1 MIRLV
6 WPIVLLALFA
16 PATLAAQAVVVSARP
31 DDVSVTVYRAA
42 NRAGN
47 EIDRGDPA
55 GIALITERRTVALPA
70 GAAVIRFE
78 GVAGNILPE
87 SAVVA
92 DLPSGVVEK
101 NLDADLLSPRS
112 LYDRTL
118 GRAVMVRRTDRATG
132 KMVEQAATIRSSA
145 DGAALVTFAGGTE
158 ALRCTGLAE
167 AIVYPAVPAGL
178 SDKPT
183 LSVRTDSPRAT
194 TATLTLSYLAT
205 GFDWQADYVVTLRAD
220 GRAADL
226 FAWVTLASSDV
237 TSFPRAQAAA
247 VAGKVNRVDSDDSPA
262 LAIDRDRS
270 LTLNCFP
277 TGADYGMHPPPPP
290 PPPPPPAPSAPEARM
305 AQDIIVTVA
314 RMAKQEELGDLK
326 LYRFPDRVD
335 VAAKS
340 QKQVAFLS
348 RRGVAMRAVYVSEV
362 SYGNADD
369 PRLVLRATNTSAGGL
384 GAPLPAG
391 QVEIFQE
398 GGGRPLLIGEA
409 RTDDKAVG
417 EDVEYRL
424 NAGPGVSVQVA
435 DRPARRDADGHRLTV
450 TNANPWPIAFEARLG
465 TGDDQHLRFKRPLRR
480 KDNRFVWAA
489 TVPANGTATF
499 DYEVVGSD

>member
-1 MIRLV
+1 MVRLV
-6 WPIVLLALFA
+6 WPIALLALVA
-16 PATLAAQAVVVSARP
+16 PAMLAAQEVVTSAKP
-31 DDVSVTVYRAA
+31 DEVSVTVYRAA
-42 NRAGN
+42 NHTG
-47 EIDRGDPA
+47 EGIDRGHPA
-55 GIALITERRTVALPA
+55 GIALITERRTVTLPA

-92 DLPSGVVEK
+92 DLPSGVIEK

-112 LYDRTL
+112 LYDRML

-132 KMVEQAATIRSSA
+132 KVVEQAATIRSSA
-145 DGAALVTFAGGTE
+145 AGAALVTVAGGIE

-167 AIVYPAVPAGL
+167 AIVYPEVPAGL

-226 FAWVTLASSDV
+226 FAWVTLASNDV

-247 VAGKVNRVDSDDSPA
+247 VAGKVNRVDPDRLPVLGIDS
-262 LAIDRDRS
+262 DRS

-277 TGADYGMHPPPPP
+277 TGADYATHPPPP
-290 PPPPPPAPSAPEARM
+290 PPPPPPAPSAPVAMR
-305 AQDIIVTVA
+305 AQDIVVTAA
-314 RMAKQEELGDLK
+314 RIARQEELGDLK
-326 LYRFPDRVD
+326 LYRFPDRVT

-348 RRGVAMRAVYVSEV
+348 RRGVAMRAVYVSDV
-362 SYGNADD
+362 FDDNADE
-369 PRLVLRATNTSAGGL
+369 PRLVLRAANTIAGGL

-391 QVEIFQE
+391 QVAIFQE
-398 GGGRPLLIGEA
+398 AGGRPLLIGET

-435 DRPARRDADGHRLTV
+435 DRPDRRRADGHRLTV
-450 TNANPWPIAFEARLG
+450 TNANSWPIAFEARFG
-465 TGDDQHLRFKRPLRR
+465 TSDDQHLRFKRPVRR
-480 KDNRFVWAA
+480 KNNRFIWAA
-489 TVPANGTATF
+489 TVPANGTAMF
-499 DYEVVGSD
+499 DYAVVSPD